1 MNFATYTDAVLS
13 ALTFNPKQE
22 EVIARKQ
29 EILEGVYTT
38 ENLQPTDILFVG
50 FSPMILSCTAKNIC
64 VTEISQTAQDFLK
77 AQGVKFT
84 YINSTDLAKY
94 RKQFQTVIAM
104 DEYFTFA
111 DSDQDQQ
118 DKIAKICNLA
128 TAFVVSTLRDY
139 KNQDYKDRDF
149 SQPLMVRNAKSNRTF
164 LESHDWDLQDR
175 TLWNTMVYEID
186 NPANSLK
193 TYGVFNRRTM
203 YFKQLA
209 KFSMDAGA
217 VNFLVHKNLMYKSLI
232 KKNYEHVVSI
242 QFDE

>member
-13 ALTFNPKQE
+13 ALTFNPKQD

-29 EILEGVYTT
+29 EILDGVYTT

-50 FSPMILSCTAKNIC
+50 FSPMILSCEAKNIC
-64 VTEISQTAQDFLK
+64 VTEITATAEKYLTDS
-77 AQGVKFT
+77 GVRFT
-84 YINSTDLAKY
+84 HIDSKNLDQY
-94 RKQFQTVIAM
+94 RKQFQAVIAA

-111 DSDQDQQ
+111 KSDAEQQ
-118 DKIAKICNLA
+118 HKIGQICSLA
-128 TAFVVSTLRDY
+128 TAFVVSTVRDY

-149 SQPLMVRNAKSNRTF
+149 SQPIMVRNGKHNRIF

-175 TLWNTMVYEID
+175 TLWNTMVYEIEG
-186 NPANSLK
+186 AGLK
-193 TYGVFNRRTM
+193 TYGVFDRRTM